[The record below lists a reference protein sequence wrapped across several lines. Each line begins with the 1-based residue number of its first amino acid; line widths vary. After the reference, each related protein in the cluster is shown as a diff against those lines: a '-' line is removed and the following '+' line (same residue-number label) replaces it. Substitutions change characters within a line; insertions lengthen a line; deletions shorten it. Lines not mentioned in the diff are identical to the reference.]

1 VRRLGHYIFVR
12 HRHNWTQLIR
22 FGIVGGSGALVNMLV
37 VIILKRVGPS
47 YRDVFADLPLTDFNI
62 RWYHVIVTIAF
73 LVANFWNFLINR
85 RWTFRTTRHAAWYS
99 EYPPFLAVGAIGQ
112 VLSLAIV
119 TALIHSGSP
128 ISLPDS
134 IFDDSS
140 GLRTKLYWAQLIAIV
155 VVTPVTFVVNKLWT
169 FSAARHGKRSKLVPI
184 DGRAQPL
191 EPIDSPVPTDPA
203 LPIRSPRSPATAE
216 AAPDS
221 RAAS

>member
-1 VRRLGHYIFVR
+1 
-12 HRHNWTQLIR
+12 
-22 FGIVGGSGALVNMLV
+22 MLV
-37 VIILKRVGPS
+37 VIILKRVGPD
-47 YRDVFADLPLTDFNI
+47 YRDVFADLPLTDFNV

-85 RWTFRTTRHAAWYS
+85 RWTFRTTRHAAWYA

-112 VLSLAIV
+112 ILSLALV
-119 TALIHSGSP
+119 TALIHSGSA

-140 GLRTKLYWAQLIAIV
+140 GLRTKLYWAQLISIV

-169 FSAARHGKRSKLVPI
+169 FSAVRHGRRSKLVPI
-184 DGRAQPL
+184 DGEPQLL
-191 EPIDSPVPTDPA
+191 EPADAPSSIDPA
-203 LPIRSPRSPATAE
+203 LPVGSGPRSPATADP
-216 AAPDS
+216 APDS